1 VFGLRKQPTN
11 PHILHM
17 CLTDGEVYI
26 GAKYNAPK
34 FFDLENYNIVR
45 VTAQFFDKTQPM
57 YNFIYLEL

>member
-1 VFGLRKQPTN
+1 
-11 PHILHM
+11 M